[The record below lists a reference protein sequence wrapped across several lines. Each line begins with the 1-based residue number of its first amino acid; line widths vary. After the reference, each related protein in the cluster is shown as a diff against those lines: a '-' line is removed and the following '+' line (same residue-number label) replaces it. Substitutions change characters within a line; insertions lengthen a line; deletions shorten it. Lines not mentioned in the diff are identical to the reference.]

1 MYLTSKIYIEPGLKV
16 SDLIKENP
24 SFLLVLEHFGIDEI
38 LKEKTIAQLCSQYNI
53 GEFIFTAICNFYND
67 FNFVNQDKLNRSD
80 IPVIIRF
87 LSNSHRYYKNEK
99 YPEILQ
105 YIKTLNVPEHKKEM
119 TLVELF
125 FNEYFVE
132 VKEHLEY
139 EEEIVFPYFSHLYDN
154 VSPASEKKFSAS
166 LYLDHHS
173 DIESKLAD
181 LKNLLLNH
189 LHIKNLNSVKRKLLY
204 ALFELE
210 YDLKIHSMIE
220 EQILIPLAVSL
231 ENKIH

>member
-1 MYLTSKIYIEPGLKV
+1 MYLTSKVFIEPDLKV

-38 LKEKTIAQLCSQYNI
+38 LKEKTIAQLCHQFNI
-53 GEFIFTAICNFYND
+53 GESLFAAICNFYND
-67 FNFVNQDKLNRSD
+67 FNFVNQDNLNRSD

-87 LSNSHRYYKNEK
+87 LSNSHSYYKNEK

-105 YIKTLNVPEHKKEM
+105 YIKTLNVPEQKKEM
-119 TLVELF
+119 TLVEVF

-132 VKEHLEY
+132 VQEHLEY

-154 VSPASEKKFSAS
+154 KSPEFENKFSAS
-166 LYLDHHS
+166 RYLEHHS
-173 DIESKLAD
+173 DIESKLTD
-181 LKNLLLNH
+181 LKNLLLDH

-220 EQILIPLAVSL
+220 EQILIPLAISL
-231 ENKIH
+231 ENNTH